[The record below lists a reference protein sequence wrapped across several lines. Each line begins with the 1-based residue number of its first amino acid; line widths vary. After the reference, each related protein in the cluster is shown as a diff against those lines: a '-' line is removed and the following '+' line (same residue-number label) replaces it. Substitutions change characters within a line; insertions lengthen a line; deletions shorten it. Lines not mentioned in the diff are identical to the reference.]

1 MSRISALNSVP
12 YCNDRLYTRVE
23 AYYEPAQKQATRK
36 FKCANDPLWS
46 EGRCVKQ
53 REAKKSAHFSLGLS
67 QMYFFAAH
75 GMRRY
80 QETVMSN
87 IVICCDGTGNQVE
100 SNLSN
105 VLKLFCILHKNE
117 GQRVYYNPGIG
128 TIGSDNPWTKLVQNT
143 KGVFELATGYGLDAE
158 ILGAYRFLAQT
169 YQKGDRVFLFGF
181 SRGAYTV
188 RALAGFI
195 HMIGLLPSDQLN
207 IANYALSAYKKVSGN
222 RDFQSAWHFAHVTG
236 ARTIIIDFIG
246 VWDTSLPFS
255 CRAGTA
261 AFPFP
266 LCRRCPIRGPTPA

>member
-1 MSRISALNSVP
+1 
-12 YCNDRLYTRVE
+12 
-23 AYYEPAQKQATRK
+23 
-36 FKCANDPLWS
+36 
-46 EGRCVKQ
+46 
-53 REAKKSAHFSLGLS
+53 
-67 QMYFFAAH
+67 MYFFAAH